1 MSFEIVNYD
10 YSGDAIPGLEDES
23 VQVAIFDPP
32 YNIGKKYEDD
42 DTGDKLPESDYER
55 FMMDALFQVKK
66 ALRPGG
72 LVFYWCNADQGDR
85 VWKIGTERGFELL
98 WGTPIIWWERF
109 SQYQK
114 KRFTQDFRFI
124 FPFQKPDGP
133 LVFHPDETLVPSER
147 MKLGDKRAKDSKG
160 RVPGR
165 VWTDRRLQGTAKA
178 RVPWHPLQLPPEQ
191 LGRIIRGFSNPGDLV
206 LDGFAGSGS
215 AGVVALNADRSFVGV
230 DKSPTYCRLIRE
242 RLESS

>member
-1 MSFEIVNYD
+1 MTFVEVIQHD
-10 YSGDAIPGLEDES
+10 YSGDSIPGSCPET

-32 YNIGKKYEDD
+32 YNIGKDYEDD
-42 DTGDKLPESDYER
+42 DTGDKLDPREYRR
-55 FMMDALFQVKK
+55 FMMNALAQVRDT
-66 ALRPGG
+66 LVDGG
-72 LVFYWCNADQGDR
+72 LLFYWCNADLGDD
-85 VWKIGTERGFELL
+85 VWAWGREEGFELL

-124 FPFQKPDGP
+124 FPFQKPGP
-133 LVFHPDETLVPSER
+133 LVFNPEETLVPSER

-191 LGRIIRGFSNPGDLV
+191 LSRIIRGFSNPGDVV
-206 LDGFAGSGS
+206 LDAFAGSGS
-215 AGVVALNADRSFVGV
+215 AGVVAKNHGRSFVGV

-242 RLESS
+242 RLEDS